1 MLLETSQTWSV
12 CLQAR
17 DPIPQL
23 RKYILEE
30 GLVTEAQLKEVEAA
44 VVAEVDDAVKF
55 ADESPKPVR
64 VHPGM
69 RAAPCSVMTRWEDGQ
84 KLLHECLES

>member
-1 MLLETSQTWSV
+1 MQPFDCINLLLETSRTAS
-12 CLQAR
+12 LQAR

-23 RKYILEE
+23 RKHILEE

-64 VHPGM
+64 VHPQL
-69 RAAPCSVMTRWEDGQ
+69 RAAPCSVMT
-84 KLLHECLES
+84 